1 MQARQGA
8 AIIEMSGAIVMR
20 LFSRSLVV
28 LLFLSLNSCTTVRS
42 SFFQVD
48 YDKRLERLQ
57 KEREKLV
64 RQTDPVGRTKTQ
76 IKVAEVLLTL
86 VSDAVQSGEPEVMEK
101 RLGEYMAAIQNAHDT
116 MMKTG
121 RDAHKKPG
129 GFKDLEI
136 ALRRHIRQ
144 LEDIGKGLSFD
155 QRDPVDKARA
165 EAAEIRDDLLKALF
179 GEQNAPS
186 RKS

>member
-1 MQARQGA
+1 MW
-8 AIIEMSGAIVMR
+8 
-20 LFSRSLVV
+20 LFNRSLVF
-28 LLFLSLNSCTTVRS
+28 LLLMNLNSGAAVPF
-42 SFFQVD
+42 SFLQTG

-76 IKVAEVLLTL
+76 IKVSEILLTL
-86 VSDAVQSGEPEVMEK
+86 VSDAVQSGEGEVMEK
-101 RLGEYMAAIQNAHDT
+101 RLGEYTAAIHDAHQT

-121 RDAHKKPG
+121 RDAHRKPG

-136 ALRRHIRQ
+136 ALRRQVRQ

-155 QRDPVDKARA
+155 QRGPVDNAR
-165 EAAEIRDDLLKALF
+165 EVAAEIRNDLIKALF

>member
-1 MQARQGA
+1 
-8 AIIEMSGAIVMR
+8 MR
-20 LFSRSLVV
+20 TINRYLV
-28 LLFLSLNSCTTVRS
+28 LLLILSVNSCAAVRF
-42 SFFQVD
+42 SFLQTD
-48 YDKRLERLQ
+48 YDKRLQRLE
-57 KEREKLV
+57 KERANLG

-76 IKVAEVLLTL
+76 IKISEILLTL
-86 VSDAVQSGEPEVMEK
+86 VSDAVQSGEIEAMEK
-101 RLGEYMAAIQNAHDT
+101 RLGEYMAAIQDAHQT

-136 ALRRHIRQ
+136 ALRRQVRQ
-144 LEDIGKGLSFD
+144 LEDIGKGLTFD
-155 QRDPVDKARA
+155 QRDPVDKAR
-165 EAAEIRDDLLKALF
+165 EQAADIRDDLLKALF